1 MPRLSIILPA
11 YNEAERIYEN
21 ALQVHATLKDIDH
34 EIIAVDDGSTDA
46 TWSEIQRAAAACP
59 QIKAVQQIP
68 NQGKGRA
75 LFHGFAHASG
85 DLLVFLDADL
95 EIAPENVRTL
105 MSKMEQTNA
114 DVVIGT
120 KASDRSQFPL
130 ARRIM
135 SAAFRKTVSFLF
147 GLNVSDTQ
155 TGIKLFRREV
165 LEDVIPRMR
174 VSRFA
179 FDIELL
185 VAALRFGYEIAEVPV
200 QVAYLR
206 RGSLGRVRL
215 GTLLHTAADLAGIYY
230 RSSFWR
236 WLEPG
241 LETRIWMILFVLGI
255 FLLGVGVGKLLTPV
269 IVQPPIRQVLYY
281 LFLQFLPLTLRDWL
295 LVFGGATLIVLS
307 LIQLN
312 KSILQAFARRDAGDL
327 AGILRKSRSIKA
339 PHQTKPKDR

>member
-1 MPRLSIILPA
+1 MPHLSVILPA
-11 YNEAERIYEN
+11 YNEGERIYQN
-21 ALQVHATLKDIDH
+21 IQRVHAALQDVDH
-34 EIIAVDDGSTDA
+34 EIIVVDDGSADA
-46 TWSEIQRAAAACP
+46 TFTEIQRAEASGLP
-59 QIKAVQQIP
+59 VRAVQQTP

-75 LFHGFAHASG
+75 LFRGFAHTSG
-85 DLLVFLDADL
+85 NLIAFLDADL
-95 EIAPENVRTL
+95 EIAPENILAL
-105 MSKMEQTNA
+105 MEKMQQTGA
-114 DVVIGT
+114 EVVIGT
-120 KASDRSQFPL
+120 KAADRSQFPL
-130 ARRIM
+130 ARRAM
-135 SAAFRKTVSFLF
+135 SAAFRHAVTFLF

-185 VAALRFGYEIAEVPV
+185 VAAHRFGYAIAEMPV
-200 QVAYLR
+200 QVTYLR

-215 GTLLHTAADLAGIYY
+215 GTILHTAADLVGIYY

-241 LETRIWMILFVLGI
+241 LGTRLWMILFVLGV

-269 IVQPPIRQVLYY
+269 IVQPPIKQVVYY

-295 LVFGGATLIVLS
+295 LVIGGGALIVIS

-312 KSILQAFARRDAGDL
+312 KSILQAFARRDSGDL
-327 AGILRKSRSIKA
+327 AGILRQSNRKKTR
-339 PHQTKPKDR
+339 R

>member
-11 YNEAERIYEN
+11 YNESQHIYANLRRVHE
-21 ALQVHATLKDIDH
+21 ALHTIDH
-34 EIIAVDDGSTDA
+34 EIIAVDDGSADSTFN
-46 TWSEIQRAAAACP
+46 EIQRAAADGVP
-59 QIKAVQQIP
+59 VIPVQQRP

-75 LFHGFAHASG
+75 LFRGFEQANG
-85 DLLVFLDADL
+85 DLVAFLDADL
-95 EIAPENVRTL
+95 EIAPENVLAL
-105 MSKMEQTNA
+105 MEKMERTHA
-114 DVVIGT
+114 EVVIGT
-120 KASDRSQFPL
+120 KAAERSQFPW
-130 ARRIM
+130 ARRAM
-135 SAAFRKTVSFLF
+135 SAAFRRMVDFLF
-147 GLNVSDTQ
+147 GLDVSDTQ

-185 VAALRFGYEIAEVPV
+185 VAAARFGYAIAEVPV

-206 RGSLGRVRL
+206 QGSLGRVRL
-215 GTLLHTAADLAGIYY
+215 GTILNTAADLAGIYY

-241 LETRIWMILFVLGI
+241 LATRIWMILFVLGI

-269 IVQPPIRQVLYY
+269 IVQPPIKQVVYY

-295 LVFGGATLIVLS
+295 LVIGGAALIVLS

-312 KSILQAFARRDAGDL
+312 KSILQAFARRDSGDL
-327 AGILRKSRSIKA
+327 AGILRKSRRRRE
-339 PHQTKPKDR
+339 Q